1 MLIVQRPQ
9 IQEESVSDNRSR
21 FIIEPLEPGFG
32 YTMGNTLRRT
42 LLSRI
47 PGAAITSVRIE
58 GVLHEFTTV
67 EGVKQDVVDII
78 LNLKQVVLRMD
89 SDESQTLFLSAK
101 GSGDVKAGQFKL
113 PAGDYVARFE
123 WGQHHLEQEFVV
135 QPNGGRSEIPV
146 RLR

>member
-9 IQEESVSDNRSR
+9 ISEDEVTETRSR
-21 FIIEPLEPGFG
+21 FVIEPLEPGFG

-67 EGVKQDVVDII
+67 EGVNEHVVDII
-78 LNLKQVVLRMD
+78 LNLKHVVLRM
-89 SDESQTLFLSAK
+89 EEGEAQTLFLSAK
-101 GSGDVKAGQFKL
+101 GSG
-113 PAGDYVARFE
+113 
-123 WGQHHLEQEFVV
+123 
-135 QPNGGRSEIPV
+135 PV
-146 RLR
+146 